1 MWNCVWPSQPGLY
14 TRDDTHRIQWLKW
27 RRLHRRP
34 WWCPAAQTR
43 GRERGCCDASCY
55 QSVRAG
61 CCQRWSTDPF
71 LENNMIGVKVL
82 RKMTLDKLKKKT
94 PYLQSCKIL
103 DLIASNDV
111 NFTTC
116 NSHRMGRPNVYVNYL
131 LDVQRSWLNRSVGI
145 NFFHLV
151 WGVRFLSVGY
161 FIQAKFVK
169 PGRKKKSRRQYYAC
183 YNSRE
188 ENVYLMVWQCEA
200 NVQLFFPLSPLCVSF
215 RHTLWTMRR
224 WPKMNATLFTVTSSS
239 GYSRLHILPSR

>member
-1 MWNCVWPSQPGLY
+1 MPLPKLSSLKNIRLSVWNCVWPLQPGLY

-71 LENNMIGVKVL
+71 LENNVIGVKVVQ
-82 RKMTLDKLKKKT
+82 KMTLDKLKKT

-103 DLIASNDV
+103 DLIVSNDV

-131 LDVQRSWLNRSVGI
+131 LAVQRSWLNRSVGI

-161 FIQAKFVK
+161 FIQAEFVK
-169 PGRKKKSRRQYYAC
+169 PGRKKKIETSILCLLQQQRRE
-183 YNSRE
+183 R
-188 ENVYLMVWQCEA
+188 
-200 NVQLFFPLSPLCVSF
+200 LFKSVTMWSKCSVVFSTIS
-215 RHTLWTMRR
+215 TLRFLQADSLN
-224 WPKMNATLFTVTSSS
+224 NASLT
-239 GYSRLHILPSR
+239 